1 MTKLIASVCAAAFAL
16 SSSAY
21 AVAPVANISVVLGKV
36 LVSHGHGFE
45 VLQNSANLNV
55 GDQILVGADSHAMIT
70 YLAQNCS
77 IDISKPKT
85 MTIAK
90 TATCHTGETVAAID
104 ATFITPANGD
114 IYSAPGFDMGGT
126 PMFIAGAVG
135 LVGIAGVGYMLT
147 KKVNSNTCTGAISAC
162 P

>member
-16 SSSAY
+16 SSNAY
-21 AVAPVANISVVLGKV
+21 AVAPVANISALLGKV
-36 LVSHGHGFE
+36 LVNHGQGFE
-45 VLQNSANLNV
+45 VLQNSASLNV
-55 GDQILVGADSHAMIT
+55 GDQILVGADSRAMIT
-70 YLAQNCS
+70 YLAENCS

-85 MTIAK
+85 LTISK
-90 TATCHTGETVAAID
+90 TATCKSGETVAAVD
-104 ATFITPANGD
+104 STFIMPANGG
-114 IYSAPGFDMGGT
+114 IYGAPGLGMSGT

-135 LVGIAGVGYMLT
+135 LVGIAGIGYMLT